1 MAWFVLC
8 LESTV
13 SSREERDTTERFWY
27 LEATAISEMDRASSQ
42 MVRTAPSMTG
52 REHRPPSPLRPPR
65 EKVPE
70 RNS

>member
-1 MAWFVLC
+1 MC

-27 LEATAISEMDRASSQ
+27 LEATTISEMDRASSQ

-52 REHRPPSPLRPPR
+52 REHRPPPSLLLPR